1 VLYLV
6 YLTKEKAILDG
17 KYGEASRITM
27 SVLVELGEMYG
38 ANRMIEVQHVHI
50 DAASYATIH
59 DSSLHFCEKLAYTQ
73 GQDP

>member
-6 YLTKEKAILDG
+6 YLTKEKAILGG
-17 KYGEASRITM
+17 KYCEASRITM

-38 ANRMIEVQHVHI
+38 AGRMIEVQHVHI

-59 DSSLHFCEKLAYTQ
+59 DSSLRFREKPAYTQ